1 MSLLASL
8 FSRPFSR
15 GDDRAPFRPLYAAL
29 IERARLPHWYE
40 VGAVPD
46 TIDGRFDMVAAM
58 MSLTLIRMEAL
69 GLQGEGARLT
79 EIFVEDMD
87 GQIRQIGFGDLVV
100 GKQIG
105 KMMSALGGRIAAY
118 RAALNGEA
126 SLDEAVTRNIFRGE
140 APDPAALAHVSAG
153 LRAFAGLLDATDAD
167 ALLAGTLPA

>member
-8 FSRPFSR
+8 LTRK
-15 GDDRAPFRPLYAAL
+15 DDRAPFRPLYAAL
-29 IERARLPHWYE
+29 IEHARQPHWYE
-40 VGAVPD
+40 EGAVPD

-58 MSLTLIRMEAL
+58 LSLALIRMEAL

-87 GQIRQIGFGDLVV
+87 GQVRQIGFGDLVV

-118 RAALNGEA
+118 RAALAGEA
-126 SLDEAVTRNIFRGE
+126 SLDEAVTRNIFRGD
-140 APDPAALAHVSAG
+140 APEPAALAHVSAG
-153 LRAFAGLLDATDAD
+153 LRAFAGVLEATDAD